1 MVSAKDYRPWEM
13 PRITILC
20 ASCGERTNT
29 TQYGLC
35 EACTH
40 RYTRGTTTWAPAFP
54 SALSGAPPLCLTAT
68 PPPSLHA
75 VARPTESAGAGNFDE
90 ARRSRDTW

>member
-1 MVSAKDYRPWEM
+1 MSAKEYRPWEM

-20 ASCGERTNT
+20 ASCDERTNT

-40 RYTRGTTTWAPAFP
+40 RHTRGTTTWAPALP
-54 SALSGAPPLCLTAT
+54 SALSVGTAALPDSDT
-68 PPPSLHA
+68 APSLPT
-75 VARPTESAGAGNFDE
+75 VARPTESAGAGNF
-90 ARRSRDTW
+90 ARRSRDAW